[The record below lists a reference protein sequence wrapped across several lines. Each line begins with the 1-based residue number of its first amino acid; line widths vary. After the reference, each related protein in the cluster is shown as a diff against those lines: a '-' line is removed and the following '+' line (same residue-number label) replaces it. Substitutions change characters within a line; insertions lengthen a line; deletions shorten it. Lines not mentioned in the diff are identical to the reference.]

1 MLPAIAAVARDR
13 KLALISIATAI
24 SYALAYLF
32 ITGAAVYFPNGI
44 PPILKNLEGLEPPL
58 LKTTYRGVY
67 FVPSENL
74 ASFVTYDA
82 MAFLAVT
89 SSLFGLSISLL
100 LLNRRIKMSCQLPGM
115 GMFGI
120 VPAIFTTFSCCGG
133 GMMLLIIGPA
143 AFSTV
148 AANSP
153 YFMSASIAG
162 MLAGTVVLARR
173 ATLQIKRSAG
183 LNNIKRNL

>member
-1 MLPAIAAVARDR
+1 MLSAIAAVTRDR
-13 KLALISIATAI
+13 KLVLLSVATAI
-24 SYALAYLF
+24 SYVLAYLF

-74 ASFVTYDA
+74 ASFVTYEA
-82 MAFLAVT
+82 MPFLVVT
-89 SSLFGLSISLL
+89 SLLFGLSISLFM
-100 LLNRRIKMSCQLPGM
+100 LNRRIETSCRLPGM

-120 VPAIFTTFSCCGG
+120 IPAVFTTFSCCGG
-133 GMMLLIIGPA
+133 GMMLLAIGPA

-148 AANSP
+148 VANSP
-153 YFMSASIAG
+153 YFLTASVVT

-173 ATLQIKRSAG
+173 ATKQIKSAA
-183 LNNIKRNL
+183 LNNIKRKL

>member
-13 KLALISIATAI
+13 KLVLIALATAI
-24 SYALAYLF
+24 PYALAYLF

-44 PPILKNLEGLEPPL
+44 PPLLKNLEGLEPPL

-82 MAFLAVT
+82 IAFIAVT
-89 SSLFGLSISLL
+89 SVLFGLSTSLL
-100 LLNRRIKMSCQLPGM
+100 VLNRRMETSCKMPGM

-120 VPAIFTTFSCCGG
+120 VPAVFTTFSCCGG
-133 GMMLLIIGPA
+133 GMILLVIGPA
-143 AFSTV
+143 AFNTIV
-148 AANSP
+148 VNSP
-153 YFMSASIAG
+153 YFMAASMAA
-162 MLAGTVVLARR
+162 MLAGTLVLARR
-173 ATLQIKRSAG
+173 ATMQIKRSAWF
-183 LNNIKRNL
+183 NVKRSL